1 MKKQYTALIL
11 DEAATYIGTMSDAD
25 QGTTKADIEAM
36 EQGEFETVKTKQL
49 RGKIRE
55 LIVGKHRLTYF
66 VLEKFIYFV
75 RGFTKKTNKTPPREI
90 TYAEQIFK
98 LVQDQEK

>member
-11 DEAATYIGTMSDAD
+11 EGAAEYIGTMSDSD
-25 QGTTKADIEAM
+25 QGITKADIDAM
-36 EQGEFETVKTKQL
+36 EQGEFEAVKTKQL

-66 VLEKFIYFV
+66 ILDKFIYFV
-75 RGFTKKTNKTPPREI
+75 RGFTKKTNKTPPKEI
-90 TYAEQIFK
+90 SYAEQILK